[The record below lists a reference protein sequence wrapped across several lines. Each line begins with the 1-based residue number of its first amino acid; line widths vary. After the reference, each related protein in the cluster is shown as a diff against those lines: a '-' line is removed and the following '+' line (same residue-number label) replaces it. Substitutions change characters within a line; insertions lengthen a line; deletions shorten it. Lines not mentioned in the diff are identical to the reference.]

1 MPNQFTKPK
10 WTKEHKDWVEE
21 HRFDYPTFNDF
32 IKAFND
38 RFNVDISKHTL
49 IGILRKNG
57 GNAVIHKNKKIWTKE
72 EINWLKENYH
82 KTINNKALCEIFN
95 NTFNSNITINIFN
108 HKARHMKLVKDDRK
122 ELFRLNTRRLF
133 NKPIGS
139 EFVHKPTG
147 YTFIKTKEIPN
158 DKGRHNWRDYWKI
171 KQRYIYE
178 KEYGEIPKG
187 YVVIFLDGNIQNF
200 DINNLEICTNKEL
213 LHLQTLGWAGKGELT
228 RAGLEVIRSE
238 QSLVDVGAI
247 KRQKSDIN
255 RLKKYRK
262 NKKELEQ

>member
-82 KTINNKALCEIFN
+82 KTINNKALCEMFN

-147 YTFIKTKEIPN
+147 YTFIKTK
-158 DKGRHNWRDYWKI
+158 
-171 KQRYIYE
+171 
-178 KEYGEIPKG
+178 EIPKG